1 MTPLEIAGLVCM
13 IAGALVFLSGAFGL
27 LRLRDFYARLSGV
40 TICGGLAP
48 ALLLL
53 GLLLYHPSVENAVK
67 IGLALLIQLTTAAI
81 GGNAMA
87 RAGYLAGTEPS
98 SATLFDD
105 IEEDGRQRS
114 AERSEDSPDED
125 GKA

>member
-1 MTPLEIAGLVCM
+1 MTPLEIASMACM
-13 IAGALVFLSGAFGL
+13 IAGSLVFLAGAFGL

-40 TICGGLAP
+40 TIAGGLAP
-48 ALLLL
+48 ALVFL
-53 GLLLYHPSVENAVK
+53 GLFLDYPTLENAWK
-67 IGLALLIQLTTAAI
+67 IALALLIQLATAAI

-87 RAGYLAGTEPS
+87 RAGYLAGTGTS

-105 IEEDGRQRS
+105 LEKVGREPS
-114 AERSEDSPDED
+114 TEGSENDPGED

>member
-1 MTPLEIAGLVCM
+1 MTPLEIAGTVCM
-13 IAGALVFLSGAFGL
+13 IAGALVFLAGAFGL

-48 ALLLL
+48 ALMLL
-53 GLLLYHPSVENAVK
+53 GLLLHHPSVENTVK
-67 IGLALLIQLTTAAI
+67 IGLALLVQLTTAAI
-81 GGNAMA
+81 GGNAMV

-98 SATLFDD
+98 PATVFDD
-105 IEEDGRQRS
+105 LEETGRRPC
-114 AERSEDSPDED
+114 AERSEEGPEED